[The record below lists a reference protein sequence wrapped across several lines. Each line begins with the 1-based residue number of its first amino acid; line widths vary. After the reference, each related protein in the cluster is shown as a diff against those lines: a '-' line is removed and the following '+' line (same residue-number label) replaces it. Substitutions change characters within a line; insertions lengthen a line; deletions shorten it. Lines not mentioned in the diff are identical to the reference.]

1 MVLTSAGVQ
10 DASAPPA
17 SKNLC
22 ISCYA
27 EGRDTDLIGVGNL
40 VLTPVITDGECDQ
53 WIPLYDR
60 ERYVGE
66 VFVELTFYS
75 ADPPPQMSSH
85 RSLTDLPDVLRDGS
99 QSNVYVPP
107 YAPQKLLQ
115 DTGIPAR
122 TSGAHSPAQLPKSQ
136 STSSI
141 VPPPTGL
148 LRSFS
153 DLSIAGNAAD
163 DSADWT
169 GGFAGADES
178 TDSIG
183 AQLQRLSPL
192 PQAPH
197 EASFMSPVT
206 EITAQEAIYGTT
218 NPPGRRPLPVA
229 TPTDSIKSPPT
240 RAFSPHVPVSPMSSP
255 ARVPSTQGISPAFPQ
270 ATSPARATSPVII
283 RGRSPALSGPVSPAA
298 RLTTSPVPTT
308 SPALARPRTP
318 NTPTGRRPLPSPRL
332 SGHSHIYA
340 VSPGSLSQSYGVPSR
355 AGARGHIEIPW

>member
-1 MVLTSAGVQ
+1 MVLISAGVQ

-17 SKNLC
+17 SKNLR

-27 EGRDTDLIGVGNL
+27 EGRDTDLIGEGNL
-40 VLTPVITDGECDQ
+40 VLAHVLTDGESDQ
-53 WIPLYDR
+53 WIPLYDH

-107 YAPQKLLQ
+107 YAPQKLLH
-115 DTGIPAR
+115 DTGTPAH
-122 TSGAHSPAQLPKSQ
+122 TSRAHSPAPLHKSQ
-136 STSSI
+136 STSTI
-141 VPPPTGL
+141 VQPSTGL

-169 GGFAGADES
+169 GGFTGADES

-192 PQAPH
+192 PQVPH
-197 EASFMSPVT
+197 EATFMGPVT

-218 NPPGRRPLPVA
+218 NPRGRRPLPVA
-229 TPTDSIKSPPT
+229 TPTDSVMSPT
-240 RAFSPHVPVSPMSSP
+240 RAFSPHAPVSPMRSP
-255 ARVPSTQGISPAFPQ
+255 ARVSSTQGISPVFSQTASPVRE
-270 ATSPARATSPVII
+270 TSPAVI
-283 RGRSPALSGPVSPAA
+283 RGRSPAFGGPVSPAA
-298 RLTTSPVPTT
+298 RLTKSPGRST
-308 SPALARPRTP
+308 SPALARPQTP
-318 NTPTGRRPLPSPRL
+318 HTPTGRRPLPSPGL
-332 SGHSHIYA
+332 TGHSHVYA
-340 VSPGSLSQSYGVPSR
+340 ASPGSHAQSYGVPSR
-355 AGARGHIEIPW
+355 AGVRGHI